1 MALALGFKVPRLKEV
16 QFKACTYIEIQQDL
30 NFTYNQSIINMI
42 VHQTFTVGHRI
53 EIFTTYDALGPK
65 LDGRNE
71 PPCVLLIRAWV
82 DFNHLYQ
89 EG

>member
-1 MALALGFKVPRLKEV
+1 MGFKVPRLKEA

-42 VHQTFTVGHRI
+42 VHQKLTLSHII
-53 EIFTTYDALGPK
+53 ERFTTYDALGPK

-71 PPCVLLIRAWV
+71 APCVLLIRAWV
-82 DFNHLYQ
+82 DFNHLHQ